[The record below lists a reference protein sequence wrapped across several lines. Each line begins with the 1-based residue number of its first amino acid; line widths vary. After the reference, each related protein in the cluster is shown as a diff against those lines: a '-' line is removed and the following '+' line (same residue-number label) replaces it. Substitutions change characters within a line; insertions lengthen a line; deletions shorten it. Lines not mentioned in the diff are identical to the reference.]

1 LIQQVTLQVKETSN
15 SIQQMAE
22 GSQQIVG
29 LMREIDTFSRNT
41 FEHSQ
46 TVTSAMEEQSAAI
59 AEISTSSQGLAT
71 LAQKLEETL
80 TKFHI

>member
-1 LIQQVTLQVKETSN
+1 
-15 SIQQMAE
+15 
-22 GSQQIVG
+22 

-41 FEHSQ
+41 SEHSQ